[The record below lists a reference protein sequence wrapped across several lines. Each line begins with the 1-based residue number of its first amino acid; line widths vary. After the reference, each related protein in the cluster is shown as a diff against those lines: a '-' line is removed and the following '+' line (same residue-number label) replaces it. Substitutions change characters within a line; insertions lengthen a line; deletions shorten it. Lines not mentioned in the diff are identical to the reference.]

1 MCCNTT
7 LALYDQWRGAS
18 ARTPLRRPA
27 RARRGKRRPRAHGVT
42 EHSPGTCLAE
52 AYDDER
58 MIIMA

>member
-7 LALYDQWRGAS
+7 LALYDLWRGAS
-18 ARTPLRRPA
+18 AQTPLRRPA
-27 RARRGKRRPRAHGVT
+27 RARRGNGVT

-58 MIIMA
+58 MTIMA